1 MKTLAFTLSFMVAFI
16 TFGADGPLRS
26 VEERAADYAEFLTN
40 VTFQL
45 RHGDVVRDSL
55 DGFRKTE
62 DYSPEAML
70 KALVSIVERDRTS
83 TNAESLRMA
92 GAAIHAMGYMQLTNA
107 LPMLKKWTLAGGD
120 VATSSFNAYGRIAGY
135 DEQYLELGISAVNP
149 KALGE
154 SFFFGKLC
162 TRLSLDNSLVNGQQ
176 LPQRHRLNEKVK
188 CKMARIVINFED
200 ASFESSMNNEEV
212 FARCIDGYTNSIE
225 HVRAQQRINDF
236 LLQRKEH
243 ILKKS
248 ACRIIGK
255 NRLLSDEEWYRRTT
269 NNCQSEIARVMALPE
284 DERLNMT
291 AILDAK
297 IAAIEAVEAR
307 AVCRAV
313 WKRRLRIGGYLL
325 LPVLGIVAAAIVSR
339 RRRTRCI

>member
-1 MKTLAFTLSFMVAFI
+1 MKTLAFTLLFIVAFI

-26 VEERAADYAEFLTN
+26 VEELAADYAEFLTN

-107 LPMLKKWTLAGGD
+107 LPMLRKWTLAGGD

-135 DEQYLELGISAVNP
+135 DEQYLELGMSAVNSQ
-149 KALGE
+149 ALCE
-154 SFFFGKLC
+154 SFFYGKLC
-162 TRLSLDNSLVNGQQ
+162 TRLSLDNSLANGQK
-176 LPQRHRLNEKVK
+176 LPQRHWLHEKVK
-188 CKMARIVINFED
+188 CKMARIVINFGD
-200 ASFESSMNNEEV
+200 ASFESCMNHEEI
-212 FARCIDGYTNSIE
+212 FARCIDGYTNSLE
-225 HVRAQQRINDF
+225 HVRVQRRINDF
-236 LLQRKEH
+236 LIQRKEH

-248 ACRIIGK
+248 ACRIVGK
-255 NRLLSDEEWYRRTT
+255 NRLLSDEEWYRRAT
-269 NNCQSEIARVMALPE
+269 NSCQTEIARVMALPE
-284 DERLNMT
+284 NKRLNMT

-297 IAAIEAVEAR
+297 IVAIEAAEAR
-307 AVCRAV
+307 AARREI
-313 WKRRLRIGGYLL
+313 WKRRLRFGAIV
-325 LPVLGIVAAAIVSR
+325 LPIPVIALAAIVAR
-339 RRRTRCI
+339 RRMKR

>member
-26 VEERAADYAEFLTN
+26 VEELAADYAEFLTN

-70 KALVSIVERDRTS
+70 KALMSIVERDRTS

-107 LPMLKKWTLAGGD
+107 LPMLRKWTLGGGY
-120 VATSSFNAYGRIAGY
+120 VALPTFNAYGRIAGF
-135 DEQYLELGISAVNP
+135 DERYLQLGNDAVAA
-149 KALGE
+149 KTLSESYVLGQFE
-154 SFFFGKLC
+154 ML
-162 TRLSLDNSLVNGQQ
+162 LSLDNSLANGQK
-176 LPQRHRLNEKVK
+176 LPQRYRLHEKVK
-188 CKMARIVINFED
+188 WKMARIVINFED
-200 ASFESSMNNEEV
+200 ASFESSMNNEED

-225 HVRAQQRINDF
+225 HVKAQQRINDY

-248 ACRIIGK
+248 ACRFIGK
-255 NRLLSDEEWYRRTT
+255 NRLLSDEEWYRRAT
-269 NNCQSEIARVMALPE
+269 NSCQSEIARVMALPE
-284 DERLNMT
+284 NERLNMT

-297 IAAIEAVEAR
+297 IAAIEAAEAR
-307 AVCRAV
+307 AARRGV
-313 WKRRLRIGGYLL
+313 WKRRLRLGALV
-325 LPVLGIVAAAIVSR
+325 LPIPVIALAAIVAR
-339 RRRTRCI
+339 RRMKR

>member
-1 MKTLAFTLSFMVAFI
+1 MKTLAFTFSFMVAFI

-26 VEERAADYAEFLTN
+26 VEELAADYAEFLTN

-70 KALVSIVERDRTS
+70 KALVSIVERDRTA

-107 LPMLKKWTLAGGD
+107 LPMLRKWTLAGGD

-135 DEQYLELGISAVNP
+135 DEQYLELGMSAVNSQ
-149 KALGE
+149 ALCE
-154 SFFFGKLC
+154 SFFYGKLC
-162 TRLSLDNSLVNGQQ
+162 TRLSLDNSLANGQK
-176 LPQRHRLNEKVK
+176 LPQRYRLHEKVK
-188 CKMARIVINFED
+188 WKMARMVINFED
-200 ASFESSMNNEEV
+200 ASFESSMNNEED
-212 FARCIDGYTNSIE
+212 FSRCIDGYTNSIE
-225 HVRAQQRINDF
+225 HVKAQQRINDY
-236 LLQRKEH
+236 LLQRKDH

-255 NRLLSDEEWYRRTT
+255 NRLLSDDEWYRRAT
-269 NNCQSEIARVMALPE
+269 NSCQTEIARVMALPE
-284 DERLNMT
+284 NERLNMT

-297 IAAIEAVEAR
+297 IAAIEAAEAR
-307 AVCRAV
+307 AARRAV
-313 WKRRLRIGGYLL
+313 WKRRLRLGALVV
-325 LPVLGIVAAAIVSR
+325 PVPIIVLAAIVAR
-339 RRRTRCI
+339 RRRS